1 MAKPNQDQN
10 QGEGNREA
18 DRNYRQ
24 GATEFA
30 DTEEQHRAA
39 REAGRE
45 VEQEDRAQES
55 EGDDKLDENE
65 EKAERFDD
73 DEDR

>member
-1 MAKPNQDQN
+1 MPKPKQDGDQN

-18 DRNYRQ
+18 DRNYRR

-30 DTEEQHRAA
+30 ETDEQHRAA

-45 VEQEDRAQES
+45 VEEEERNQDEYG
-55 EGDDKLDENE
+55 GDDDEDGQ
-65 EKAERFDD
+65 FDD
-73 DEDR
+73 DEER

>member
-1 MAKPNQDQN
+1 MPNPKQPQDQN

-18 DRNYRQ
+18 DRNYRR

-30 DTEEQHRAA
+30 DTDEQHRAA

-45 VEQEDRAQES
+45 VEEEDRDLEAD
-55 EGDDKLDENE
+55 GDDEEDEQL
-65 EKAERFDD
+65 DD

>member
-1 MAKPNQDQN
+1 MGNPKQNEN

-18 DRNYRQ
+18 DRNYRRK
-24 GATEFA
+24 ATNFA

-45 VEQEDRAQES
+45 VEEQDRER
-55 EGDDKLDENE
+55 DELE
-65 EKAERFDD
+65 EDD
-73 DEDR
+73 DEREDDDQLEEDEDR

>member
-1 MAKPNQDQN
+1 MPKPKQEGDQN

-18 DRNYRQ
+18 DRNYRR
-24 GATEFA
+24 GATGFA
-30 DTEEQHRAA
+30 DADEQHRAA

-45 VEQEDRAQES
+45 VEEEERDDY
-55 EGDDKLDENE
+55 GDDDDDEQ
-65 EKAERFDD
+65 FDD

>member
-1 MAKPNQDQN
+1 MGNPKQDQN

-18 DRNYRQ
+18 DRNYRRN
-24 GATEFA
+24 ATDFA

-45 VEQEDRAQES
+45 VEEQDREREA
-55 EGDDKLDENE
+55 E
-65 EKAERFDD
+65 EKEEDDEREEDERPDD
-73 DEDR
+73 DDDR